1 VDIAEWSNTKPQFT
15 FDESSGKGES
25 EGITGWQ
32 QYQFGGARNDMSLR
46 FPHAGNQTAT
56 DQGAA

>member
-1 VDIAEWSNTKPQFT
+1 MNRQKGAEPK
-15 FDESSGKGES
+15 
-25 EGITGWQ
+25 GITCWQ

-56 DQGAA
+56 DQGAARNRLP